1 MAGCLGASQA
11 KEDPGKPW
19 GGLEL
24 SEELRVSLEQTC
36 LSVLVSFRRWLKC
49 GPQEP
54 RAMED
59 VVAQE
64 IQESSSWGPRFTV
77 FLAVVGLEMY
87 PHLIFPNY
95 ILFFKSL
102 F

>member
-24 SEELRVSLEQTC
+24 SEELRVSLKQTC

-64 IQESSSWGPRFTV
+64 IQGHFRVQQLGPLVHCVPCSCWSRDVSSPYLSKLHF
-77 FLAVVGLEMY
+77 
-87 PHLIFPNY
+87 IF
-95 ILFFKSL
+95 
-102 F
+102 

>member
-36 LSVLVSFRRWLKC
+36 LSVLVGFRRWLKC

-59 VVAQE
+59 VVAQVN
-64 IQESSSWGPRFTV
+64 ILGS
-77 FLAVVGLEMY
+77 FLLQVLSQ
-87 PHLIFPNY
+87 N
-95 ILFFKSL
+95 LFFLNPQTALKLGFSL
-102 F
+102 FLV

>member
-1 MAGCLGASQA
+1 MAGCLGATQT

-24 SEELRVSLEQTC
+24 SEELRVSLEQTG
-36 LSVLVSFRRWLKC
+36 LSVLVSFRHWLKC

-54 RAMED
+54 QPMED

-64 IQESSSWGPRFTV
+64 IQGSFRVQQLGPSVHCVPCSCWSRDVSSPYLLKLHF
-77 FLAVVGLEMY
+77 
-87 PHLIFPNY
+87 IF
-95 ILFFKSL
+95 
-102 F
+102 